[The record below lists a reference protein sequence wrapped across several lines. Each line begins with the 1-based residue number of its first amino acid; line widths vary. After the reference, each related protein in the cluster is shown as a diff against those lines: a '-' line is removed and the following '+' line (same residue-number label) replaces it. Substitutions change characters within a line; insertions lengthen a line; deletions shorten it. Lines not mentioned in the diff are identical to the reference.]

1 MFMRFRVVIR
11 LCTHTRWRG
20 VIVDWAVGRTSINP
34 TPYLSSLAPLELEI
48 GRVFGLAHFF
58 IHRTS
63 VEAPTAKTMSIEE
76 ESGDAKTLPKF
87 YEKFSPLASVFY
99 AILVFSHMHFLR
111 CASASESERSERE
124 RGACSRVP
132 FALSCFFRDFRDF
145 SCFSRF
151 FAISDD
157 FERKKAQKSPPNPS
171 KPLQTIKK
179 HRFWGPRGG
188 VFRAFGPKNAPAGL
202 PYPSKSE
209 AKRKRSENPKNPK
222 QNDPKNFRYGNFFPP
237 APKGSQAQSLTPFP
251 ERPSGAGAFG
261 KGP

>member
-1 MFMRFRVVIR
+1 MATGRPQCPSAPGGSGTTSGAARR
-11 LCTHTRWRG
+11 CGRRARSSGGRSTR
-20 VIVDWAVGRTSINP
+20 P
-34 TPYLSSLAPLELEI
+34 TRPFA
-48 GRVFGLAHFF
+48 
-58 IHRTS
+58 
-63 VEAPTAKTMSIEE
+63 
-76 ESGDAKTLPKF
+76 AKTLPKF

-171 KPLQTIKK
+171 KPLQTQKTLI
-179 HRFWGPRGG
+179 FGGPAGA
-188 VFRAFGPKNAPAGL
+188 FFGPSARKTPPRDSPIHPKA
-202 PYPSKSE
+202 
-209 AKRKRSENPKNPK
+209 KRSEKEAKNQRTLSKMTPNRDK
-222 QNDPKNFRYGNFFPP
+222 RTTPRPLK
-237 APKGSQAQSLTPFP
+237 APRREL
-251 ERPSGAGAFG
+251 
-261 KGP
+261 